1 LRIKL
6 LKNIQPRAK
15 TCLDLLLRSLIQS
28 DFSGRLPM
36 EISPTPIIT
45 LTTDFISDLYR
56 GQMKGV
62 ILSINK
68 KVQIIDIGH
77 HTRHYDILEGAFLI
91 WQVCCRFP
99 PGSIHVGVIDPG
111 VGTSRAGLAIK
122 TDRFYFI
129 GPDNGLFS
137 LALKD
142 QSIKTII
149 QIDPSRFEKAS
160 SIFHGRDIF
169 APLAAYIS
177 LGKKIEDFGQ
187 RIDKVKPLKLKKDS
201 IIYIDEFGN
210 IITST
215 RKISPLAKKV
225 TIHYKD
231 RKIKSKFAQAF
242 AEVKAGEFV
251 VLRGSSGYLEI
262 DKNQDSAAKDLGAKV
277 GETVKI
283 HPS

>member
-1 LRIKL
+1 
-6 LKNIQPRAK
+6 
-15 TCLDLLLRSLIQS
+15 
-28 DFSGRLPM
+28 M
-36 EISPTPIIT
+36 EISSTPIVT
-45 LTTDFISDLYR
+45 LTTDFSSDLYR

-62 ILSINK
+62 ILSINE
-68 KVQIIDIGH
+68 KVRIIDIGH

-91 WQVCCRFP
+91 WQVCCHFP

-122 TDRFYFI
+122 TDKFYFI

-142 QSIKTII
+142 QRIETII
-149 QIDPSRFEKAS
+149 QIDPSRFEKVS
-160 SIFHGRDIF
+160 STFHGRDIF
-169 APLAAYIS
+169 APLAAHIS
-177 LGKKIEDFGQ
+177 LEKKIEDFGQ
-187 RIDKVKPLKLKKDS
+187 RIDKIKELKLKKDS

-210 IITST
+210 IITSI

-231 RKIKSKFAQAF
+231 RKIRAKLTETFAG
-242 AEVKAGEFV
+242 VKAGEFV

-262 DKNQDSAAKDLGAKV
+262 DKNKDSAAQDLGAKV
-277 GETVKI
+277 GDTVEI
-283 HPS
+283 YPSY

>member
-1 LRIKL
+1 
-6 LKNIQPRAK
+6 
-15 TCLDLLLRSLIQS
+15 
-28 DFSGRLPM
+28 M
-36 EISPTPIIT
+36 EIPSTPIIT
-45 LTTDFISDLYR
+45 LTVDFSSDLYR

-62 ILSINK
+62 ILSINE
-68 KVQIIDIGH
+68 KVRIIDIGH

-91 WQVCCRFP
+91 WQACCCFP

-122 TDRFYFI
+122 TDKFYFI

-142 QSIKTII
+142 QRIETII
-149 QIDPSRFEKAS
+149 QIDPSRFEKVS
-160 SIFHGRDIF
+160 STFHGRDIF
-169 APLAAYIS
+169 APLAAHIS

-187 RIDKVKPLKLKKDS
+187 RIDKIKELKLKKDS

-210 IITST
+210 IITSI

-231 RKIKSKFAQAF
+231 RKVRAKLTETFAG
-242 AEVKAGEFV
+242 VKTGEFV

-262 DKNQDSAAKDLGAKV
+262 DKNKDSAARDLRAKV

>member
-1 LRIKL
+1 M
-6 LKNIQPRAK
+6 
-15 TCLDLLLRSLIQS
+15 S
-28 DFSGRLPM
+28 M
-36 EISPTPIIT
+36 EIFPPPIIT
-45 LTTDFISDLYR
+45 LTTDFSSDLYR

-62 ILSINK
+62 ILSINE

-99 PGSIHVGVIDPG
+99 PGSIHVGVVDPG

-122 TDRFYFI
+122 TEKYYFI

-142 QSIKTII
+142 QRIKTII
-149 QIDPSRFEKAS
+149 QIDPSRFEEVS
-160 SIFHGRDIF
+160 STFHGRDVF
-169 APLAAYIS
+169 APLAAHVS

-187 RIDKVKPLKLKKDS
+187 RIHKIKELKLKKDS

-210 IITST
+210 IITSI

-231 RKIKSKFAQAF
+231 RKIKAKFGETF
-242 AEVKAGEFV
+242 AEAKEGEFV

-262 DKNQDSAAKDLGAKV
+262 DKNKDSAARSLEAKV
-277 GETVKI
+277 GEGIKI